1 MRRRT
6 TLAAALAAALAALVW
21 SGALL
26 PGGVLAAAP
35 VRVVSLNLCTDE
47 LALLLA
53 APGQLASVS
62 FLGADAHETAL
73 AGRAA
78 GLPTNNGRLDSVAAL
93 APDLVLTGG
102 SSDRYATE
110 LAARLGVRTLDV
122 PPPTRIAD
130 IRRNIMTVA
139 DALGRHSAG
148 LALVAW
154 FDAELGPE
162 QAARQSALLLGGGGT
177 TAGADG
183 IGAALLRRA
192 GLVQQSVPAGQV
204 SLERLLADP
213 PQIIVQ
219 TSYRSHQQS
228 LGQAWLAHP
237 ALKALPATTRVITVD
252 GRPWTCMGPLV
263 APEIAQLRAAL
274 K

>member
-1 MRRRT
+1 MMRPWS
-6 TLAAALAAALAALVW
+6 LVAALAALVW
-21 SGALL
+21 SGT
-26 PGGVLAAAP
+26 VAAAP

-62 FLGADAHETAL
+62 FLGADAQETAL
-73 AGRAA
+73 AARAR

-102 SSDRYATE
+102 GSDRYARE
-110 LAARLGVRTLDV
+110 LAARMGVRTLDV
-122 PPPTRIAD
+122 PPPTTVAE
-130 IRRNIMTVA
+130 IRANILAVA
-139 DALGRHSAG
+139 DALGRHEAG
-148 LALVAW
+148 RALQAW
-154 FDAELGPE
+154 FDAELGSEPS
-162 QAARQSALLLGGGGT
+162 ARRTALLLGGGGI

-183 IGAALLRRA
+183 VGAALLRHA
-192 GLVQQSVPAGQV
+192 GLVQQAVPAGQV
-204 SLERLLADP
+204 SLERLLANP

-219 TSYRSHQQS
+219 TSYRSRQQS

-237 ALKALPATTRVITVD
+237 ALKALPQTTRVITVD

-263 APEIAQLRAAL
+263 APEIARLRGLLAMPSGAAR
-274 K
+274 